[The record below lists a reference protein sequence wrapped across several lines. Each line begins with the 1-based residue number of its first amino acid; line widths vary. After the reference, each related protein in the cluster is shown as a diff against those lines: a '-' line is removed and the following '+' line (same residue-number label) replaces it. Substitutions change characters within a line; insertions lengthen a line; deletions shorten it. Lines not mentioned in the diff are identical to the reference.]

1 MPTILIAEDNLDAM
15 ESLTEVLRTE
25 GYAVLA
31 AQDGQVA
38 IEIAK
43 VFKPDVVLTDIDMPN
58 LDGLS
63 LCFQIK
69 ANADLENIPVVLL
82 SGRLPIYQPEGVF
95 DVIQKPMLIEEV
107 LSSVRAAVRHS
118 KTSRMESEICTT

>member
-15 ESLTEVLRTE
+15 ESLTEVLRNN
-25 GYAVLA
+25 GYAVLV
-31 AQDGQVA
+31 AQDGKAA
-38 IEIAK
+38 IELATA
-43 VFKPDVVLTDIDMPN
+43 FKPDVVLTDIDMPN

-69 ANADLENIPVVLL
+69 ASADLKSTPVVLL

-95 DVIQKPMLIEEV
+95 DVIQKPMLIEEL
-107 LSSVRAAVRHS
+107 LSCVGAAVRHS
-118 KTSRMESEICTT
+118 QAARLEPEIA

>member
-15 ESLTEVLRTE
+15 ESLTEVLRTN
-25 GYAVLA
+25 GYAVLV
-31 AQDGQVA
+31 AQDGKAA
-38 IEIAK
+38 IELATA
-43 VFKPDVVLTDIDMPN
+43 FKPDVVLTDIDMPN

-69 ANADLENIPVVLL
+69 ASADLKCTPVVLL

-95 DVIQKPMLIEEV
+95 DVIQKPMLIEEL
-107 LSSVRAAVRHS
+107 LSCVGAAVRHS
-118 KTSRMESEICTT
+118 QAARLEPEIA

>member
-15 ESLTEVLRTE
+15 ESLTELLKLN

-31 AQDGQVA
+31 AQDGQAA

-69 ANADLENIPVVLL
+69 ANAELENIPVVLL
-82 SGRLPIYQPEGVF
+82 SGRLPMYQPEGVF

-107 LSSVRAAVRHS
+107 LTSIRAAVRHS
-118 KTSRMESEICTT
+118 QKNRVEPELCAS